1 MSEQI
6 VDLIESV
13 MPGPMGDVTHAA
25 IEAVGEARRYAAL
38 AQANGWAM
46 GGDASLAMRR
56 LDLLDTLAGVNGSAA
71 RHVDGPAS
79 EPSGELRLVN
89 GTQIT
94 GVGLNVDG
102 SFRTRARLSRAWRL
116 MVQIRAPRGCRLS
129 ACWLSSDEV
138 PDPGMLSWVSVA
150 AGSEPHRQWV
160 PLPAFDPSATRLVVL
175 ARPAGEE
182 AGTLDGVSF
191 GLSAELA
198 EWEFVGNYPVTVSP
212 AWDSWG
218 STMQHVYMALDL
230 APAADPNAIR
240 GDAASL
246 ETALISAGSLVYE
259 ADWLT
264 GAPSTS
270 PSSASNISSVSIPLL
285 ADGAAG
291 ANLVRVDLD
300 ALTDTSLAVAWDD
313 PDGSDTVAGLLARAR
328 VVPVKAG
335 LNQTIDIRIP
345 TMPDSGNPKRRLRI
359 FLPRYASA
367 AQVRF
372 RVWAEAPAE
381 ATVFDLDSA
390 PGFAAAH
397 NNTILD
403 AATTTWT
410 EYAPAIRLGR
420 VTGLAM
426 RRTSSASPLSSAS
439 MLFLGDS
446 WCAGSGDGTGGWAT
460 LIKATH
466 PDATVINKGHPGAD
480 WYQAAGY
487 HCPFGGGEPSDPLPA
502 ATDYLVVQ
510 AYTNGLYQASSEQNG
525 VVTDGK
531 SGLPLG
537 TPSTD
542 HWNGIAGLDASYP
555 QDSHC
560 RRADWVL
567 GSLAREYAGKGTRLL
582 LIAPYRAPSQD
593 GENNAYRLLLPSIF
607 AIARKWGYRILD
619 NFTSSPIPYWDRTL
633 AEPYMWHRTA
643 NDNGGEGVDDTHL
656 GLAGN
661 KRVTPAILTALE
673 QL

>member
-1 MSEQI
+1 
-6 VDLIESV
+6 
-13 MPGPMGDVTHAA
+13 
-25 IEAVGEARRYAAL
+25 
-38 AQANGWAM
+38 
-46 GGDASLAMRR
+46 
-56 LDLLDTLAGVNGSAA
+56 
-71 RHVDGPAS
+71 
-79 EPSGELRLVN
+79 
-89 GTQIT
+89 
-94 GVGLNVDG
+94 
-102 SFRTRARLSRAWRL
+102 
-116 MVQIRAPRGCRLS
+116 
-129 ACWLSSDEV
+129 
-138 PDPGMLSWVSVA
+138 MLSWVSVA

-160 PLPAFDPSATRLVVL
+160 PLPAFDPSATKLVVL
-175 ARPAGEE
+175 AKPADDET
-182 AGTLDGVSF
+182 GTLDGVSF

-198 EWEFVGNYPVTVSP
+198 EWESDSWFYVSFSP
-212 AWDSWG
+212 TWDSWAN
-218 STMQHVYMALDL
+218 TTQHVYMALDL

-246 ETALISAGSLVYE
+246 EIALISGGSLVYE
-259 ADWLT
+259 SDWLT

-270 PSSASNISSVSIPLL
+270 TSSANNISSVSIPLL

-313 PDGSDTVAGLLARAR
+313 PDGRDTVDGLLARAR

-335 LNQTIDIRIP
+335 LDQTIDIRIP

-359 FLPRYASA
+359 FLPSYRSA
-367 AQVRF
+367 GQVRF

-426 RRTSSASPLSSAS
+426 RRGSSASPLSSAS

-466 PDATVINKGHPGAD
+466 PDATVINKGHYGAD
-480 WYQAAGY
+480 WSQAARY
-487 HCPFGGGEPSDPLPA
+487 HCPFDGSEPSDPLPD

-525 VVTDGK
+525 VVTDGG

-542 HWNGIAGLDASYP
+542 HWKGIDGLNASYP

-567 GSLAREYAGKGTRLL
+567 GSLARKYAGKGTRLL

-607 AIARKWGYRILD
+607 AIARKWGYQILD

-643 NDNGGEGVDDTHL
+643 SDNGGEVVDDTHL

-661 KRVTPAILTALE
+661 KRITPAIVTALE